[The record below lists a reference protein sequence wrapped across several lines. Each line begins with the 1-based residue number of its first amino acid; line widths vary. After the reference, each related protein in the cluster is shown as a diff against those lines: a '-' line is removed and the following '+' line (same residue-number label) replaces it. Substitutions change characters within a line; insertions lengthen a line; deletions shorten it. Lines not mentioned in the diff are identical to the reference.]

1 MKNRDGEEKGASH
14 YAIKDRRETREEG
27 TEKRQ
32 IRLGI
37 WSVREEPMVN
47 ARTRT

>member
-32 IRLGI
+32 ILLRI
-37 WSVREEPMVN
+37 WSEREKPTVD
-47 ARTRT
+47 AKTRT

>member
-32 IRLGI
+32 ILLGI
-37 WSVREEPMVN
+37 WSVRENQMIDGK
-47 ARTRT
+47 TRT